1 MCGGVY
7 VCTGG
12 DVNAKDSYGYTPMHR
27 AAKEGHLKV
36 VHALREAGTWGRR
49 HGSAAAEFGEGV

>member
-12 DVNAKDSYGYTPMHR
+12 DVNAKDSDGRTPMHW
-27 AAKEGHLKV
+27 AAMEGHLKV
-36 VHALREAGTWGRR
+36 VHALREAGTWCPDTETQR
-49 HGSAAAEFGEGV
+49 HL